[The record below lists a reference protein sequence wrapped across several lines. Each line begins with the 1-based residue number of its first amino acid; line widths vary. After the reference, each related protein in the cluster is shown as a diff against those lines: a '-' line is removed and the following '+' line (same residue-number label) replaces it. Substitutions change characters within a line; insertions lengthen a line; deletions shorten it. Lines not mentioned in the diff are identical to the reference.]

1 MSGPGFS
8 QDLRQ
13 RQSQS
18 LVLAPQLRHS
28 LKILQVAAL
37 DLRSVIQEEL
47 QSNPTLEELPME
59 GVSLDKNND
68 ESGGENNETGDTS
81 GAANHPTDAGDSSES
96 APPADHSDS
105 KRDEMDFSKDKEFEI
120 LGKLDEDWRDHM
132 ASVGGNQ
139 PYTSEDA
146 ERRQHFFDS
155 LVSETS
161 LQEHLMQQAELADMP
176 ANCLEA
182 MKHLVG
188 SLDDRGFLT
197 QTPSDVALQTAL
209 PLDAVQEA
217 LKLLKTF
224 DPPGIGAKDL
234 GECLILQLAAKGRGG
249 SLASR
254 MIRDHFDL
262 LTRRRIPELARK
274 LGADTDDVQSAIE
287 EIGKLDP
294 APGRRFAED
303 NNRVVVPDV
312 TVERDG
318 EEWKIH
324 LNSDYIPRLR
334 ISSTYRDLI
343 AKGTLSKDER
353 DYLRERMRSG
363 KFLIDSIEQRQR
375 TIERITREIINA
387 QIDFFENGVSS
398 LKPLTMTQI
407 ADVVGVHETT
417 VSRAIANKYIRTPHG
432 VFDFKYF
439 FTPGYQADSG
449 ASVSN
454 TSVKEMIA
462 DLINMEDKGAP
473 LSDQELVAKLQEKG
487 IKIARR
493 TVAKYREELGILPSN
508 LRRDYK

>member
-1 MSGPGFS
+1 
-8 QDLRQ
+8 
-13 RQSQS
+13 
-18 LVLAPQLRHS
+18 VLAPQLRQS

-47 QSNPTLEELPME
+47 QNNPTLEELPME
-59 GVSLDKNND
+59 GMSMEK
-68 ESGGENNETGDTS
+68 EE
-81 GAANHPTDAGDSSES
+81 AAKVEPDAGGDEAGAEAGPES
-96 APPADHSDS
+96 AQEQ
-105 KRDEMDFSKDKEFEI
+105 KRDEMDFSKEFEI
-120 LGKLDEDWRDHM
+120 LGKIDDDWRDYM
-132 ASVGGNQ
+132 ANAGGAQ
-139 PYTSEDA
+139 HYTADDA

-155 LVSETS
+155 VASETS
-161 LQEHLMQQAELADMP
+161 LQEHLMRQAEMTDLSPQALA
-176 ANCLEA
+176 A
-182 MKHLVG
+182 MNHLVG

-197 QTPSDVALQTAL
+197 VSAPDVALQTGL
-209 PLDAVQEA
+209 PLSAVQEA
-217 LKLLKTF
+217 VSALKAF
-224 DPPGIGAKDL
+224 EPPGIGAENMA
-234 GECLILQLAAKGRGG
+234 ECLLAQLAARGRRE

-254 MIRDHFDL
+254 IIRDHFEL
-262 LTRRRIPELARK
+262 LSRRRIPELARK
-274 LGADTDDVQSAIE
+274 LGAASDDVQAAIE

-303 NNRVVVPDV
+303 QNRVVVPDV

-318 EEWKIH
+318 GEWRII
-324 LNSDYIPRLR
+324 LNNDYIPRLR
-334 ISSTYRDLI
+334 LSSTYRDLI

-375 TIERITREIINA
+375 TIERITREILKA
-387 QIDFFENGVSS
+387 QAEFFEHGVSH

-432 VFDFKYF
+432 VFEFKYF
-439 FTPGYQADSG
+439 FTPGYQNDSG

-462 DLINMEDKGAP
+462 DMVAAEDRASP
-473 LSDQELVAKLQEKG
+473 FSDQELVAKLQEKG
-487 IKIARR
+487 INIARR

>member
-1 MSGPGFS
+1 MSTGGFS

-13 RQSQS
+13 RQTQS
-18 LVLAPQLRHS
+18 LVLAPQLRQS

-59 GVSLDKNND
+59 GM
-68 ESGGENNETGDTS
+68 
-81 GAANHPTDAGDSSES
+81 SSEKES
-96 APPADHSDS
+96 SENGESDANGDEPPGNTDGPSDS
-105 KRDEMDFSKDKEFEI
+105 GTDQKREEMDFSKEFEI
-120 LGKLDEDWRDHM
+120 LGKIDDDWRDYM
-132 ASVGGNQ
+132 ANAGGAQ
-139 PYTSEDA
+139 SYTSADA

-155 LVSETS
+155 VATETS
-161 LQEHLMQQAELADMP
+161 LQEHLMRQAEMTDLSPKAVT
-176 ANCLEA
+176 A
-182 MKHLVG
+182 MQHLVG

-197 QTPSDVALQTAL
+197 VSAADVALQTGL

-217 LKLLKTF
+217 VAALKSF
-224 DPPGIGAKDL
+224 DPAGIGAQGL
-234 GECLILQLAAKGRGG
+234 AECLLAQLAAKGRRD

-254 MIRDHFDL
+254 IIRDHFEL
-262 LTRRRIPELARK
+262 LTRRRIPELSRK
-274 LGADTDDVQSAIE
+274 LGAASDDVQGAIE

-303 NNRVVVPDV
+303 QNRVVVPDV
-312 TVERDG
+312 IVEHDG
-318 EEWKIH
+318 NEWKIH
-324 LNSDYIPRLR
+324 LNNDYIPRLR

-343 AKGTLSKDER
+343 AKGALSKGER
-353 DYLRERMRSG
+353 DYLKDRMRAG

-375 TIERITREIINA
+375 TIERITREILKA
-387 QIDFFENGVSS
+387 QMPFFERGVSL

-432 VFDFKYF
+432 VFEFKYF
-439 FTPGYQADSG
+439 FTPGYQNDSG

-462 DLINMEDKGAP
+462 DLVAGEDKGAP
-473 LSDQELVAKLQEKG
+473 RSDQELVSKLQEKG
-487 IKIARR
+487 INIARR
-493 TVAKYREELGILPSN
+493 TVAKYREEMGILPSN

>member
-1 MSGPGFS
+1 K
-8 QDLRQ
+8 R
-13 RQSQS
+13 
-18 LVLAPQLRHS
+18 
-28 LKILQVAAL
+28 
-37 DLRSVIQEEL
+37 EEL
-47 QSNPTLEELPME
+47 
-59 GVSLDKNND
+59 
-68 ESGGENNETGDTS
+68 
-81 GAANHPTDAGDSSES
+81 
-96 APPADHSDS
+96 
-105 KRDEMDFSKDKEFEI
+105 DFSKDKEFEI

-132 ASVGGNQ
+132 ASVGGAQ
-139 PYTSEDA
+139 PYTAEDA

-161 LQEHLMQQAELADMP
+161 LQEHLMQQAEMADLAP
-176 ANCLEA
+176 NALAA
-182 MKHLVG
+182 MRHLVG

-197 QTPSDVALQTAL
+197 QSPSDVALQTGLAL
-209 PLDAVQEA
+209 ESVQEA
-217 LKLLKTF
+217 LKVLKTF
-224 DPPGIGAKDL
+224 DPAGIGAQDL
-234 GECLILQLAAKGRGG
+234 ADCLLAQLTAKGRGS
-249 SLASR
+249 SLAAR

-262 LTRRRIPELARK
+262 LTRRRIPELSRK
-274 LGADTDDVQSAIE
+274 LGADADDVQSAIE

-303 NNRVVVPDV
+303 SNRVVIPDV
-312 TVERDG
+312 TVEQDG
-318 EEWKIH
+318 AEWKIH

-334 ISSTYRDLI
+334 ISGTYRDLI
-343 AKGTLSKDER
+343 AKGTLSKKER

-375 TIERITREIINA
+375 TIERITREIIKA
-387 QIDFFENGVSS
+387 QEPFFESGISQ

-417 VSRAIANKYIRTPHG
+417 VSRAIANKFIKTPHG
-432 VFDFKYF
+432 VFEFKYF

-462 DLINMEDKGAP
+462 DLIAVEDKAAP

-487 IKIARR
+487 ITIARR

-508 LRRDYK
+508 LRRDYS

>member
-1 MSGPGFS
+1 
-8 QDLRQ
+8 
-13 RQSQS
+13 
-18 LVLAPQLRHS
+18 VLAPHLRHS
-28 LKILQVAAL
+28 LKILLVAAL
-37 DLRSVIQEEL
+37 DLRSVFQEEL

-59 GVSLDKNND
+59 GVSLDKPAEPEHSAVAD
-68 ESGGENNETGDTS
+68 AESGSSPAGES
-81 GAANHPTDAGDSSES
+81 L
-96 APPADHSDS
+96 PPLDHSDS
-105 KRDEMDFSKDKEFEI
+105 KREELDFSRDKEFEI
-120 LGKLDEDWRDHM
+120 LGKLDQDWRDHM
-132 ASVGGNQ
+132 ASVGGSA
-139 PYTSEDA
+139 PHSSEDA

-161 LQEHLMQQAELADMP
+161 LQEHLMQQAEMADLSADALA
-176 ANCLEA
+176 A
-182 MKHLVG
+182 MRHLVG

-197 QTPSDVALQTAL
+197 QSPSDVALQTGLAL
-209 PLDAVQEA
+209 SAVQDA
-217 LKLLKTF
+217 LKVLRTF
-224 DPPGIGAKDL
+224 DPAGIGALNLAD
-234 GECLILQLAAKGRGG
+234 CLLAQLTAQGRGTSLAA
-249 SLASR
+249 R
-254 MIRDHFDL
+254 MIRDHFEL

-274 LGADTDDVQSAIE
+274 LGADADDVQSAIE

-312 TVERDG
+312 TVEKDDG
-318 EEWKIH
+318 EWKIH

-334 ISSTYRDLI
+334 ISNTYRDLI
-343 AKGTLSKDER
+343 AKGTLSKEER

-387 QIDFFENGVSS
+387 QEPFFEHGVSH

-417 VSRAIANKYIRTPHG
+417 VSRAIANKFIKTPHG

-439 FTPGYQADSG
+439 FTPGYQADTG
-449 ASVSN
+449 AAVSN

-462 DLINMEDKGAP
+462 DLIAVEDKAAP
-473 LSDQELVAKLQEKG
+473 LSDQELVTKLQEKG
-487 IKIARR
+487 ITIARR

>member
-1 MSGPGFS
+1 MSGPGYS

-13 RQSQS
+13 RQTHS

-59 GVSLDKNND
+59 GVSLDKAAEDKATDRDSDPN
-68 ESGGENNETGDTS
+68 GDTS
-81 GAANHPTDAGDSSES
+81 GDTATATA
-96 APPADHSDS
+96 PADQSDS
-105 KRDEMDFSKDKEFEI
+105 KREEMDFSKDKEFEI
-120 LGKLDEDWRDHM
+120 LGKMDEDWRDHM
-132 ASVGGNQ
+132 AGVGGAQ

-161 LQEHLMQQAELADMP
+161 LQEHLMQQAEMTDLSPPALA
-176 ANCLEA
+176 A
-182 MKHLVG
+182 MNHLVG
-188 SLDDRGFLT
+188 GVDDRGFLT
-197 QTPSDVALQTAL
+197 QTPADVALQTGL

-217 LKLLKTF
+217 LKVLKTF
-224 DPPGIGAKDL
+224 DPTGIGAKNL
-234 GECLILQLAAKGRGG
+234 AECLLAQLAAKGRGS

-254 MIRDHFDL
+254 MIRDQFEL
-262 LTRRRIPELARK
+262 LARRRIPELARK
-274 LGADTDDVQSAIE
+274 LAADADDVQSAIE

-303 NNRVVVPDV
+303 NNRVVIADV
-312 TVERDG
+312 TVEQDG
-318 EEWKIH
+318 SEWKIH

-334 ISSTYRDLI
+334 LSSTYRDLI
-343 AKGTLSKDER
+343 AKGSLSKDER
-353 DYLRERMRSG
+353 DYLREKMRTG

-387 QIDFFENGVSS
+387 QIPFFEEGIAY

-417 VSRAIANKYIRTPHG
+417 VSRAIANKYLKTPHG

-462 DLINMEDKGAP
+462 ELVTTEDKGAP

-493 TVAKYREELGILPSN
+493 TVAKYREELSILPSN

>member
-8 QDLRQ
+8 HELRQ
-13 RQSQS
+13 RQTQS
-18 LVLAPQLRHS
+18 LVLAPQLRQS

-59 GVSLDKNND
+59 GVSLDKPAED
-68 ESGGENNETGDTS
+68 SHDAPSDAAEADSPSSSHESSPAPEVD
-81 GAANHPTDAGDSSES
+81 APTTKDQEL
-96 APPADHSDS
+96 
-105 KRDEMDFSKDKEFEI
+105 DFSKDKEFEI

-132 ASVGGNQ
+132 ASVGGAQ

-161 LQEHLMQQAELADMP
+161 LQEHLMQQAQMAEMSPP
-176 ANCLEA
+176 AVAAIN
-182 MKHLVG
+182 HLVG

-197 QTPSDVALQTAL
+197 QTPSDVALQAGL
-209 PLDAVQEA
+209 PLEAVQEA

-234 GECLILQLAAKGRGG
+234 PDCLLAQLAAKGRGT
-249 SLASR
+249 SLAAR
-254 MIRDHFDL
+254 MIRDHFEL

-274 LGADTDDVQSAIE
+274 LGADADEVQSAIE

-303 NNRVVVPDV
+303 SNRVVVPDV
-312 TVERDG
+312 TVEKDG
-318 EEWKIH
+318 EEWKIS

-334 ISSTYRDLI
+334 ISSTYRDMI
-343 AKGTLSKDER
+343 AKGSLTKQER

-375 TIERITREIINA
+375 TIERITREIVNA
-387 QIDFFENGVSS
+387 QKDFFENGVSH

-417 VSRAIANKYIRTPHG
+417 VSRAIANKYVRTPHG
-432 VFDFKYF
+432 VFEFKYF
-439 FTPGYQADSG
+439 FTPGYQAQSG
-449 ASVSN
+449 AAVSN

-462 DLINMEDKGAP
+462 DLISLEDKAAP

-487 IKIARR
+487 ITIARR

>member
-8 QDLRQ
+8 HELRQ
-13 RQSQS
+13 RQTQS
-18 LVLAPQLRHS
+18 MVLAPQLRQS

-47 QSNPTLEELPME
+47 QNNPTLEELPME
-59 GVSLDKNND
+59 GVSLEKPDD
-68 ESGGENNETGDTS
+68 DHT
-81 GAANHPTDAGDSSES
+81 
-96 APPADHSDS
+96 PADNDGVMPNATEASNAPVDGPDGEA

-132 ASVGGNQ
+132 ASVGGSQ
-139 PYTSEDA
+139 PYTAEDA

-161 LQEHLMQQAELADMP
+161 LQEHLMQQAELADVP
-176 ANCLEA
+176 PPVLEA

-197 QTPSDVALQTAL
+197 QTPADVALQTSL
-209 PLDAVQEA
+209 SLETVQEA
-217 LKLLKTF
+217 LKILRTF
-224 DPPGIGAKDL
+224 DPAGIGATDL
-234 GECLILQLAAKGRGG
+234 ADCLLAQLVAKGRGT
-249 SLASR
+249 SLAAR

-274 LGADTDDVQSAIE
+274 LAANPDDVQSAIE

-303 NNRVVVPDV
+303 TNRVVVPDV
-312 TVERDG
+312 TVEKDG
-318 EEWKIH
+318 GEWKIH

-334 ISSTYRDLI
+334 ISSTYRDMI
-343 AKGTLSKDER
+343 AKGTLSKEER
-353 DYLRERMRSG
+353 EYLRERMRAG

-387 QIDFFENGVSS
+387 QKEFFESGVSH

-439 FTPGYQADSG
+439 FTPGYQAESG

-462 DLINMEDKGAP
+462 DLINMEDKAAP

-487 IKIARR
+487 ITIARR